1 MSTEPSSADL
11 LIDALSRVREVVRS
25 TVADLSSEQ
34 LSFQPD
40 GNGNSIGWLV
50 WHLTRVQDD
59 HLADAFGGEQVWISA
74 GWRDRFDLP
83 FEATA
88 TGYGHSSED
97 VAAVWIPSADLLIEY
112 HDAVFQRSSEYLSGL
127 SAGELTRVVDDSWD
141 PPVTLAVRLISLISD
156 DLQHAGQAAY
166 VKGLLPGT

>member
-11 LIDALSRVREVVRS
+11 LIDALSRVREVVRG
-25 TVADLSSEQ
+25 TVTDLTSEQ

-59 HLADAFGGEQVWISA
+59 HVADASGGEQVWTSA

-97 VAAVWIPSADLLIEY
+97 VAAVWIPSADLLIDY
-112 HDAVFQRSSEYLSGL
+112 HDAVFARSSQYIS
-127 SAGELTRVVDDSWD
+127 ELTAKELARIVDDSWE
-141 PPVTLAVRLISLISD
+141 PPVTLAVRLVSVISD

-166 VKGLLPGT
+166 VKGLLPES

>member
-11 LIDALSRVREVVRS
+11 LIDALSRVREVVRG

-59 HLADAFGGEQVWISA
+59 HVADASGGEQVWTSA

-97 VAAVWIPSADLLIEY
+97 VAAVWIPSADLLIDY
-112 HDAVFQRSSEYLSGL
+112 HDAVFARSSQYLSV
-127 SAGELTRVVDDSWD
+127 LTAKNLARIVDDSWD
-141 PPVTLAVRLISLISD
+141 PPVTLAVRLVSVISD
-156 DLQHAGQAAY
+156 DLQHVGQAAY
-166 VKGLLPGT
+166 VKGLLPES

>member
-11 LIDALSRVREVVRS
+11 FIDGLSRVREVVRS

-40 GNGNSIGWLV
+40 GTGNSIGWLV

-59 HLADAFGGEQVWISA
+59 HLADASGGEQVWTS
-74 GWRDRFDLP
+74 GDWRDRFDLP
-83 FEATA
+83 FEAAA
-88 TGYGHSSED
+88 TGYGQSAEE

-112 HDAVFQRSSEYLSGL
+112 HDAVFQRSSQYLSGL
-127 SAGELTRVVDDSWD
+127 SAEDLGRVVDDSWD
-141 PPVTLAVRLISLISD
+141 PPVTLAVRLVSVISD

-166 VKGLLPGT
+166 VKGLLPSN